1 MNLQKLK
8 PQNNP
13 EVYLKKHP
21 HLNSALSAL
30 RTVCIGDSITFGK
43 VSANYVKILERRF
56 IEHAIPMDFIN
67 AGINGDLAYNIV
79 QRLDP
84 IIACQPHFVTI
95 LIGTNDI
102 SAIMIARMN
111 TPQALTFIRNMHLP
125 QSPTTEWASEMVKTI
140 IHRLQTETHAKL
152 ALLSIP
158 PIGENPEEYTF
169 QQSVGYAE
177 VLRGIAASTA
187 VPYLPL
193 QEQMVDILKISPSTN
208 AQPYEKAIQV
218 AQKAVF
224 LHLLLRRSWNA
235 VGKRSGFQF
244 HSDHFHLNENG
255 ANMVADLI
263 DQFIT
268 QNLPIY
274 S

>member
-8 PQNNP
+8 PRNNP

-21 HLNSALSAL
+21 NLDSASSTL
-30 RTVCIGDSITFGK
+30 RTVCIGDSITFDT
-43 VSANYVKILERRF
+43 VSANYVKMLERRF
-56 IEHAIPMDFIN
+56 IARAIPMDFIN
-67 AGINGDLAYNIV
+67 AGINGALAYNIV

-102 SAIMIARMN
+102 NAIMIARMN

-125 QSPTTEWASEMVKTI
+125 QSPTTEWSSEMVKTI
-140 IHRLQTETHAKL
+140 IHRLQAETQAKI
-152 ALLSIP
+152 ALISIP
-158 PIGENPEEYTF
+158 PVGENPEEYVF
-169 QQSVGYAE
+169 QQSVEYAE
-177 VLRGIAASTA
+177 VIKEVAALKG

-193 QEQMVDILKISPSTN
+193 QERMLDNLKSSPSKN
-208 AQPYEKAIQV
+208 AQPYGKAIRV
-218 AQKAVF
+218 AMRAVF

-255 ANMVADLI
+255 AKMVADLI